1 MNANVG
7 SLDRQIR
14 IVSGIILIALVL
26 TDVLEP
32 WGWIGVIPLATGV
45 FNFCP
50 LYALVGINSCKIEGI
65 QTSADGWSPYLAGAL
80 VGFLAIASVYLTT
93 VYMGKSTYIGASTT
107 FVRAAGF
114 AVEAVDPVHV
124 AESVY
129 YLKEKVKLD
138 WQFLLLIGIFI
149 GSFLSST
156 TDKSFKFESVPEIW
170 KNQFGPSIVIRALA
184 SFIGGIIA
192 MMGARLADGC
202 PSGHGLSGMMQ
213 LSVSSFVAL
222 ALFFGFGAIV
232 ANLMYRKN

>member
-1 MNANVG
+1 MKKNVG
-7 SLDRQIR
+7 SIDRIIR
-14 IVSGIILIALVL
+14 ILSGLALSLLAASSVIG
-26 TDVLEP
+26 P
-32 WGWIGVIPLATGV
+32 WGWIGVVPLATGV

-50 LYALVGINSCKIEGI
+50 LYFLVGVNSCNFEGI
-65 QTSADGWSPYLAGAL
+65 QTNADGWSPYLAGAL
-80 VGFLAIASVYLTT
+80 VGVLAIASVYLTT
-93 VYMGKSTYIGASTT
+93 VYIGKSTYIGASTT

-114 AVEAVDPVHV
+114 AVEAVNPVHV
-124 AESVY
+124 AENAY

-138 WQFLLLIGIFI
+138 WQFLLVIGIFF
-149 GSFLSST
+149 GSLLSST
-156 TDKSFKFESVPEIW
+156 TDKSFKLESVPEIW
-170 KNQFGPSIVIRALA
+170 RNQFGPSIVNRALA
-184 SFIGGIIA
+184 SFVGGIIA